1 MCSFLV
7 QEGVLFMQKEVIL
20 TRDHHN
26 NKTFNTKTQIRQR
39 VVLRLDMKTFIDL
52 FELNF

>member
-26 NKTFNTKTQIRQR
+26 NKTFNTKTQIRRR
-39 VVLRLDMKTFIDL
+39 VVLWLDMKTFIDL
-52 FELNF
+52 FEWNF